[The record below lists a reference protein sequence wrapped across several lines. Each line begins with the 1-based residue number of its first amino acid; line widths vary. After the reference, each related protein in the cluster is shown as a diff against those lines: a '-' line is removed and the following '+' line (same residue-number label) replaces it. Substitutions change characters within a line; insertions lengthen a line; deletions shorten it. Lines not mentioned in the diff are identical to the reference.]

1 MGMNPHLFASPRMA
15 AQMTRSI
22 AGQLADLDPANAAT
36 YWANAE
42 NYARTLDALAD
53 EFGALGGKLKNSR
66 IITQHGVFD
75 YLARDMGLDV
85 VAVIQAD
92 DTQAP
97 SASDMMKLI
106 KAIRSQHVGAIFTEP
121 QYPDKVAP
129 PLSRKPGSPRQSW
142 TPSPRGRPSHRWTIT
157 KKPCAPTCTRWRAP
171 LEPTNAVV
179 FRDVSVRRSGL
190 AILEHVNATVPQ
202 GSCTVIV
209 GPNGAGKTTL
219 ILALIGEMRHDGDID
234 VMTGRSGKPLRL
246 GYVPQRISIDR
257 GMPLTVVEFLVMGIQ
272 KRPLWLGIRPSLK
285 AHSLEL
291 LSMVKAE
298 HLASRRLG
306 DLSGGEMQRVLLA
319 LALQQELEPLVLDE
333 PSAGVDFSREHLFC
347 ELLDELRAAMGFTQL
362 MVSHDLGMVFH
373 HATHVICLKRHVFA
387 EGSRTTSADARKPHG
402 PVRYAH
408 GPHQSPCPHRGPAKG
423 FFLRSRAYRLVSCS
437 LRVPP
442 SDRVHAAGTRRP
454 DPARA
459 DGGDHG
465 RAGRQ
470 LPHGLLFR
478 RHQPFSLRG
487 RGARP
492 DLFHQP
498 ACRHA
503 GFRHPRRARH
513 HGRTAE
519 QCPLLGYDLSA
530 YPSAVMA
537 FTSLVSRDN
546 AVARDLQQFL
556 YGDILTITETDIRWL
571 IGLFFALAAF
581 QIWGYNRLL
590 YIGLNSVVAK
600 AHRINVFFWQ
610 YLFAGL
616 LALVVMFS
624 VWAVGVLLVTA
635 LLIVPA
641 ATARN
646 LARTAGGMFWW
657 SLLVSVTS
665 AVAGL
670 VLSAQE
676 WAGTATGATV
686 VLVSCGWFL
695 LSAVLAAIRGEG
707 RRQ

>member
-1 MGMNPHLFASPRMA
+1 MRNTTAGIVFLMILTLMCGAALAQTRVLATTFPVYQIIRNITQNVPDVEVQLMLPAQAGCPHDYALTPQDMSKLAQADILVLNGLGLEAFLGSPSARAQKELHAIDSSKGISGLLPYTDAEAAHEEHEGHHHGGMNPHLFASPRMA

-53 EFGALGGKLKNSR
+53 EFAALGGKLKNSR

-97 SASDMMKLI
+97 SASEMMKLI

-121 QYPDKVAP
+121 QYPDKVAAT
-129 PLSRKPGSPRQSW
+129 LSRETGVATAKLDPVATGPAIA
-142 TPSPRGRPSHRWTIT
+142 PLDYYE
-157 KKPCAPTCTRWRAP
+157 KPCAPTCTRWRAP

-298 HLASRRLG
+298 HLAARRLG

-319 LALQQELEPLVLDE
+319 LALQQEPELLVLDE
-333 PSAGVDFSREHLFC
+333 PSAGVDFQGEHLFC
-347 ELLDELRAAMGFTQL
+347 ELLDELRAAKGFTQL

-387 EGSRTTSADARKPHG
+387 EGTPDEVLTQENLMALFGMHMGLINPHAPTADQPKDH
-402 PVRYAH
+402 
-408 GPHQSPCPHRGPAKG
+408 
-423 FFLRSRAYRLVSCS
+423 
-437 LRVPP
+437 
-442 SDRVHAAGTRRP
+442 HA
-454 DPARA
+454 
-459 DGGDHG
+459 
-465 RAGRQ
+465 
-470 LPHGLLFR
+470 
-478 RHQPFSLRG
+478 
-487 RGARP
+487 
-492 DLFHQP
+492 
-498 ACRHA
+498 
-503 GFRHPRRARH
+503 
-513 HGRTAE
+513 
-519 QCPLLGYDLSA
+519 
-530 YPSAVMA
+530 
-537 FTSLVSRDN
+537 
-546 AVARDLQQFL
+546 
-556 YGDILTITETDIRWL
+556 
-571 IGLFFALAAF
+571 
-581 QIWGYNRLL
+581 
-590 YIGLNSVVAK
+590 
-600 AHRINVFFWQ
+600 
-610 YLFAGL
+610 
-616 LALVVMFS
+616 
-624 VWAVGVLLVTA
+624 
-635 LLIVPA
+635 
-641 ATARN
+641 
-646 LARTAGGMFWW
+646 
-657 SLLVSVTS
+657 
-665 AVAGL
+665 
-670 VLSAQE
+670 
-676 WAGTATGATV
+676 
-686 VLVSCGWFL
+686 
-695 LSAVLAAIRGEG
+695 
-707 RRQ
+707 

>member
-1 MGMNPHLFASPRMA
+1 M
-15 AQMTRSI
+15 
-22 AGQLADLDPANAAT
+22 
-36 YWANAE
+36 
-42 NYARTLDALAD
+42 
-53 EFGALGGKLKNSR
+53 
-66 IITQHGVFD
+66 
-75 YLARDMGLDV
+75 
-85 VAVIQAD
+85 
-92 DTQAP
+92 
-97 SASDMMKLI
+97 
-106 KAIRSQHVGAIFTEP
+106 
-121 QYPDKVAP
+121 
-129 PLSRKPGSPRQSW
+129 
-142 TPSPRGRPSHRWTIT
+142 
-157 KKPCAPTCTRWRAP
+157 
-171 LEPTNAVV
+171 EPTNAVV

-298 HLASRRLG
+298 HLAARRLG

-319 LALQQELEPLVLDE
+319 LALQQEPELLVLDE
-333 PSAGVDFSREHLFC
+333 PSAGVDFQGEHLFC
-347 ELLDELRAAMGFTQL
+347 ELLDELRAAKGFTQL

-387 EGSRTTSADARKPHG
+387 EGTPDEVLTQENLMALFGMHMASSIPMPPPRTSQRTTMLDLEP
-402 PVRYAH
+402 
-408 GPHQSPCPHRGPAKG
+408 
-423 FFLRSRAYRLVSCS
+423 LYRLVS
-437 LRVPP
+437 L
-442 SDRVHAAGTRRP
+442 
-454 DPARA
+454 
-459 DGGDHG
+459 
-465 RAGRQ
+465 
-470 LPHGLLFR
+470 LPFECL
-478 RHQPFSLRG
+478 Q
-487 RGARP
+487 
-492 DLFHQP
+492 
-498 ACRHA
+498 A
-503 GFRHPRRARH
+503 GFMQQALV
-513 HGRTAE
+513 ALI
-519 QCPLLGYDLSA
+519 LLAPMAATMGVQVVSFRMAFFSDAISHSAFAGVALGLIFSINPHVAMPVFGILVGLGIMAVQRNSALSSDTIIGVFF
-530 YPSAVMA
+530 SAVMA
-537 FTSLVSRDN
+537 FGLAVVSRDN

-657 SLLVSVTS
+657 SILVSVTS

>member
-1 MGMNPHLFASPRMA
+1 M
-15 AQMTRSI
+15 
-22 AGQLADLDPANAAT
+22 
-36 YWANAE
+36 
-42 NYARTLDALAD
+42 
-53 EFGALGGKLKNSR
+53 
-66 IITQHGVFD
+66 
-75 YLARDMGLDV
+75 
-85 VAVIQAD
+85 
-92 DTQAP
+92 
-97 SASDMMKLI
+97 
-106 KAIRSQHVGAIFTEP
+106 
-121 QYPDKVAP
+121 
-129 PLSRKPGSPRQSW
+129 
-142 TPSPRGRPSHRWTIT
+142 
-157 KKPCAPTCTRWRAP
+157 
-171 LEPTNAVV
+171 EPTNAVV

-319 LALQQELEPLVLDE
+319 LALQQEPELLVLDE
-333 PSAGVDFSREHLFC
+333 PSAGVDFQGEHLFC
-347 ELLDELRAAMGFTQL
+347 ELLDELRAAKGFTQL

-387 EGSRTTSADARKPHG
+387 EGTPDEVLTQENLMALFGMHMASSIPMPPPRTSQRTTMLDLEP
-402 PVRYAH
+402 
-408 GPHQSPCPHRGPAKG
+408 
-423 FFLRSRAYRLVSCS
+423 LYRLVS
-437 LRVPP
+437 L
-442 SDRVHAAGTRRP
+442 
-454 DPARA
+454 
-459 DGGDHG
+459 
-465 RAGRQ
+465 
-470 LPHGLLFR
+470 LPFECL
-478 RHQPFSLRG
+478 Q
-487 RGARP
+487 
-492 DLFHQP
+492 
-498 ACRHA
+498 A
-503 GFRHPRRARH
+503 GFMQQALV
-513 HGRTAE
+513 ALI
-519 QCPLLGYDLSA
+519 LLAPMAATMGVQVVSFRMAFFSDAISHSAFAGVALGLIFSINPHVAMPVFGILVGLGIMAVQRNSALSSDTIIGVFF
-530 YPSAVMA
+530 SAVMA
-537 FTSLVSRDN
+537 FGLAVVSRDN

-657 SLLVSVTS
+657 SILVSVTS

>member
-1 MGMNPHLFASPRMA
+1 
-15 AQMTRSI
+15 
-22 AGQLADLDPANAAT
+22 
-36 YWANAE
+36 
-42 NYARTLDALAD
+42 
-53 EFGALGGKLKNSR
+53 
-66 IITQHGVFD
+66 
-75 YLARDMGLDV
+75 
-85 VAVIQAD
+85 
-92 DTQAP
+92 
-97 SASDMMKLI
+97 
-106 KAIRSQHVGAIFTEP
+106 
-121 QYPDKVAP
+121 
-129 PLSRKPGSPRQSW
+129 
-142 TPSPRGRPSHRWTIT
+142 
-157 KKPCAPTCTRWRAP
+157 
-171 LEPTNAVV
+171 
-179 FRDVSVRRSGL
+179 
-190 AILEHVNATVPQ
+190 
-202 GSCTVIV
+202 
-209 GPNGAGKTTL
+209 
-219 ILALIGEMRHDGDID
+219 
-234 VMTGRSGKPLRL
+234 
-246 GYVPQRISIDR
+246 
-257 GMPLTVVEFLVMGIQ
+257 
-272 KRPLWLGIRPSLK
+272 
-285 AHSLEL
+285 
-291 LSMVKAE
+291 
-298 HLASRRLG
+298 
-306 DLSGGEMQRVLLA
+306 MQRVLLA
-319 LALQQELEPLVLDE
+319 LALQQEPELLVLDE
-333 PSAGVDFSREHLFC
+333 PSAGWIFRESIC
-347 ELLDELRAAMGFTQL
+347 SANCWTNCAPPGFTQL

-387 EGSRTTSADARKPHG
+387 EGTPDEVLTQENLMALFGMHMGLINS
-402 PVRYAH
+402 
-408 GPHQSPCPHRGPAKG
+408 CPHRGPAKG
-423 FFLRSRAYRLVSCS
+423 PPCLISSRSTASCPCSPSSACRPGSCS
-437 LRVPP
+437 RH
-442 SDRVHAAGTRRP
+442 SSP

-470 LPHGLLFR
+470 LPHGLLSDAISHSAF
-478 RHQPFSLRG
+478 
-487 RGARP
+487 
-492 DLFHQP
+492 
-498 ACRHA
+498 A
-503 GFRHPRRARH
+503 GVA
-513 HGRTAE
+513 
-519 QCPLLGYDLSA
+519 LGLISINPHVAMPVFGILVGLGIMAVQRNSALSSDTIIGVFF
-530 YPSAVMA
+530 SAVMA
-537 FTSLVSRDN
+537 FGLAVVSRDN

-657 SLLVSVTS
+657 SILVSVTS

-676 WAGTATGATV
+676 WAVTATGATV